1 MEGQDLNISIK
12 KLNRENEKT
21 RTIWFPIEEEN
32 LDRICNELGIEMT
45 TASNCY
51 IENSMDRNFLNI
63 LHNKNCNIDELN
75 YLMKR
80 LDGFSQKEIERFY
93 AASFAENP
101 KTMGELINLSFNMH
115 CYSLVSDFND
125 LEKVGKDIYLT
136 ERQAVSTKELD
147 ELDGESY
154 AMDVIKNN
162 PNPIITPYGVLY
174 KNSNVPEQV
183 YNGKQFPPYIWKE
196 TIAAAQ
202 LTAKGENEY
211 IYLPCSDVEVE
222 KALMRLETPYL
233 HDCEVAVDSHSFP
246 DSILNIVSESTT
258 PVIKV
263 DALNNL
269 AKHYSEMGS
278 QDTRY
283 FEKLMDHIKPR
294 TIDEVFA
301 LAESMYEFELFDGI
315 KDMESYGRYMICES
329 GRFEYD
335 PNLEEYIDFKRYGGE
350 KIAQEDGAFSD
361 KGYIIYH
368 GYNQKLANLL
378 FENLGIMIPEDKELK
393 TLKLYMP
400 LTVTTYD
407 IENDYGDRETLN
419 EPMELGNYEIVDYID
434 EILEAIGR
442 DTLPEEKERGLMR
455 YYDEHDSVNGKVAK
469 YEFSVEMVDDELMG
483 VAILTLNDDLTYKEL
498 GKIKENVIGQAADG
512 WGEGF
517 EQREISTDMGDVYI
531 SFWNSSKSWF
541 IKTAEEMGIK
551 QNQIMGGM
559 KFE

>member
-1 MEGQDLNISIK
+1 LNITIK

-125 LEKVGKDIYLT
+125 LEKVGKDLYLT

-162 PNPIITPYGVLY
+162 LNPIITPYGVLY
-174 KNSNVPEQV
+174 KNSNLPEQV
-183 YNGKQFPPYIWKE
+183 YNGKQFPPYLWKE
-196 TIAAAQ
+196 TIAAVQ

-246 DSILNIVSESTT
+246 ENILNIVSANTT
-258 PVIKV
+258 SVIKV

-269 AKHYSEMGS
+269 SKYYSEMGS
-278 QDTRY
+278 QNIRY

-294 TIDEVFA
+294 TIDEVFV

-315 KDMESYGRYMICES
+315 KDIESYGRYMICES

-335 PNLEEYIDFKRYGGE
+335 PNLEEYIDFKRYGRE
-350 KIAQEDGAFSD
+350 KMAQEDGAFSD

-378 FENLGIMIPEDKELK
+378 FENLGIMIPEERELK

-400 LTVTTYD
+400 LTVNIYE
-407 IENDYGDRETLN
+407 IENQHGYREISN
-419 EPMELGNYEIVDYID
+419 EPIELDSSELIYNMN
-434 EILEAIGR
+434 EILEAIEKSN
-442 DTLPEEKERGLMR
+442 LPGEEQRGLMK
-455 YYDEHDSVNGKVAK
+455 YYDAKDSVNSKVSK
-469 YEFSVEMVDDELMG
+469 YLFTVEKVGEEIMG
-483 VAILTLNDDLTYKEL
+483 VAVLTLNDDLTSSEL
-498 GKIKENVIGQAADG
+498 ERIKDEITGQASDG

-531 SFWNSSKSWF
+531 SFWNSTKSWF
-541 IKTAEEMGIK
+541 IKTAEEMGIN